1 MDAMQ
6 TRFGERCDQ
15 SPPESGGVPS
25 RSEGGAVCSKS
36 ARSALLMDFRK
47 ALLINSVR
55 FAEIHKE
62 PLRGTLN
69 RPPQPSL
76 REGIPA

>member
-1 MDAMQ
+1 MKC
-6 TRFGERCDQ
+6 TI
-15 SPPESGGVPS
+15 
-25 RSEGGAVCSKS
+25 
-36 ARSALLMDFRK
+36 RSALRADIYK
-47 ALLINSVR
+47 D
-55 FAEIHKE
+55 